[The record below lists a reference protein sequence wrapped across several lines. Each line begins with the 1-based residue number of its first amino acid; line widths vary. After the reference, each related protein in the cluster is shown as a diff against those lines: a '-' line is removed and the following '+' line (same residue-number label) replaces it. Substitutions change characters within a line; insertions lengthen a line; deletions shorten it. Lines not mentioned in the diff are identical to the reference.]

1 MDRLQLDK
9 NAKLTGRVYF
19 KDEVMWLG
27 LSGSGASFTFDG
39 TKLVLNLKGDNIA
52 VGDNPIDYARI
63 AVYVD
68 GKRVVDEMIN
78 CAEKEVTV
86 IDRTENAQSVVEII
100 KLSESPMSAVGIE
113 AFAEGSAEALPEKP
127 LKIEFIGD
135 SITCGYGVDDED
147 ENHQFTTA
155 TEDVTKAYAYKTAK
169 ALDAEYS
176 MFSASGYGIVS
187 GYTEGDEPISEQT
200 IPQFYC
206 SYGFS
211 RGNFAGTA
219 PQDIPWDF
227 SKYVPQ
233 IIVINLGTN
242 DDSYCRDYKDRQA
255 VFSKLYADFLAV
267 VREKNPQAYI
277 LCTVGIMGERIFPAV
292 EEGIK
297 IYLKSHADSKISS
310 MMFHEQDGAND
321 GFAANWHPTEKTHT
335 KAAAVLTE
343 KLREIIKKHITKAA
357 VGNGCRF
364 FVILRQFSFCSRMN
378 RKAWLVSELFFESFP
393 YKNTYFST
401 KSTAS
406 TYISGVISL
415 RFPQTRFIT
424 TYEIIPREIPS
435 EML

>member
-52 VGDNPIDYARI
+52 VGENPIDYARI

-68 GKRVVDEMIN
+68 GKRVVD
-78 CAEKEVTV
+78 
-86 IDRTENAQSVVEII
+86 VEII

-169 ALDAEYS
+169 TLDAEYS

-297 IYLKSHADSKISS
+297 IYLESHADSKISS

-321 GFAANWHPTEKTHT
+321 GFAANWHPTEKTHK

-343 KLREIIKKHITKAA
+343 KLREIIKSI
-357 VGNGCRF
+357 
-364 FVILRQFSFCSRMN
+364 
-378 RKAWLVSELFFESFP
+378 
-393 YKNTYFST
+393 
-401 KSTAS
+401 
-406 TYISGVISL
+406 
-415 RFPQTRFIT
+415 
-424 TYEIIPREIPS
+424 
-435 EML
+435 

>member
-27 LSGSGASFTFDG
+27 LSGTGASFTFDG
-39 TKLVLNLKGDNIA
+39 TKLVLKLKGDNIA

-78 CAEKEVTV
+78 CAEKEITV
-86 IDRTENAQSVVEII
+86 IDHTENAQSVVEII

-147 ENHQFTTA
+147 ENHQFTT
-155 TEDVTKAYAYKTAK
+155 
-169 ALDAEYS
+169 
-176 MFSASGYGIVS
+176 GIVS

-227 SKYVPQ
+227 SKYIPQ

-321 GFAANWHPTEKTHT
+321 GFAANWHPTEKTHK

-343 KLREIIKKHITKAA
+343 KLREIIKSI
-357 VGNGCRF
+357 
-364 FVILRQFSFCSRMN
+364 
-378 RKAWLVSELFFESFP
+378 
-393 YKNTYFST
+393 
-401 KSTAS
+401 
-406 TYISGVISL
+406 
-415 RFPQTRFIT
+415 
-424 TYEIIPREIPS
+424 
-435 EML
+435 

>member
-1 MDRLQLDK
+1 
-9 NAKLTGRVYF
+9 
-19 KDEVMWLG
+19 
-27 LSGSGASFTFDG
+27 
-39 TKLVLNLKGDNIA
+39 
-52 VGDNPIDYARI
+52 
-63 AVYVD
+63 
-68 GKRVVDEMIN
+68 
-78 CAEKEVTV
+78 
-86 IDRTENAQSVVEII
+86 
-100 KLSESPMSAVGIE
+100 
-113 AFAEGSAEALPEKP
+113 
-127 LKIEFIGD
+127 
-135 SITCGYGVDDED
+135 
-147 ENHQFTTA
+147 
-155 TEDVTKAYAYKTAK
+155 
-169 ALDAEYS
+169 

-297 IYLKSHADSKISS
+297 IYFKSHADSKISS
-310 MMFHEQDGAND
+310 MMFHEQNGAND
-321 GFAANWHPTEKTHT
+321 GFAANWHPTEKTHK

-343 KLREIIKKHITKAA
+343 KLREIIKSI
-357 VGNGCRF
+357 
-364 FVILRQFSFCSRMN
+364 
-378 RKAWLVSELFFESFP
+378 
-393 YKNTYFST
+393 
-401 KSTAS
+401 
-406 TYISGVISL
+406 
-415 RFPQTRFIT
+415 
-424 TYEIIPREIPS
+424 
-435 EML
+435 

>member
-27 LSGSGASFTFDG
+27 LSGSGASFAFDG
-39 TKLVLNLKGDNIA
+39 TKLVLKLKGDNIA
-52 VGDNPIDYARI
+52 VGENPIDYARI

-78 CAEKEVTV
+78 YAEKEITI
-86 IDRTENAQSVVEII
+86 IDRTESAKSVVEII

-242 DDSYCRDYKDRQA
+242 DDSYCRDY
-255 VFSKLYADFLAV
+255 
-267 VREKNPQAYI
+267 
-277 LCTVGIMGERIFPAV
+277 
-292 EEGIK
+292 
-297 IYLKSHADSKISS
+297 
-310 MMFHEQDGAND
+310 
-321 GFAANWHPTEKTHT
+321 
-335 KAAAVLTE
+335 
-343 KLREIIKKHITKAA
+343 
-357 VGNGCRF
+357 
-364 FVILRQFSFCSRMN
+364 
-378 RKAWLVSELFFESFP
+378 
-393 YKNTYFST
+393 
-401 KSTAS
+401 
-406 TYISGVISL
+406 
-415 RFPQTRFIT
+415 
-424 TYEIIPREIPS
+424 
-435 EML
+435 

>member
-1 MDRLQLDK
+1 MH
-9 NAKLTGRVYF
+9 G
-19 KDEVMWLG
+19 
-27 LSGSGASFTFDG
+27 
-39 TKLVLNLKGDNIA
+39 
-52 VGDNPIDYARI
+52 
-63 AVYVD
+63 
-68 GKRVVDEMIN
+68 
-78 CAEKEVTV
+78 
-86 IDRTENAQSVVEII
+86 
-100 KLSESPMSAVGIE
+100 
-113 AFAEGSAEALPEKP
+113 EKP

-227 SKYVPQ
+227 SKYIPQ

-242 DDSYCRDYKDRQA
+242 DDSYCRDHKDRQA

-321 GFAANWHPTEKTHT
+321 GFAANWHPTEKTHQ
-335 KAAAVLTE
+335 KAATVLTE
-343 KLREIIKKHITKAA
+343 KLREIIKSI
-357 VGNGCRF
+357 
-364 FVILRQFSFCSRMN
+364 
-378 RKAWLVSELFFESFP
+378 
-393 YKNTYFST
+393 
-401 KSTAS
+401 
-406 TYISGVISL
+406 
-415 RFPQTRFIT
+415 
-424 TYEIIPREIPS
+424 
-435 EML
+435 